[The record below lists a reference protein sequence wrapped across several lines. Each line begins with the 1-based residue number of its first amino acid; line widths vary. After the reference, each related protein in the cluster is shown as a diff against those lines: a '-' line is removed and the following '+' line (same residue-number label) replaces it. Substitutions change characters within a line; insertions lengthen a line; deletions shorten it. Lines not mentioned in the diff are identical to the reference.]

1 MFYFQLKF
9 DNYQNT
15 VLHINNVGVKRK
27 SYRKYDAFLPFSLV
41 TSTDQRKYSRPH
53 GPGVTSYNDVGGN
66 GVLVMN

>member
-27 SYRKYDAFLPFSLV
+27 SYRKYHAIFAVFSSYV
-41 TSTDQRKYSRPH
+41 YGSTQ
-53 GPGVTSYNDVGGN
+53 VF
-66 GVLVMN
+66 